1 MMERFFGKQVTNIDL
16 GGSERTAGIATFST
30 EQKRGLERLGYK
42 FIYPLTGQSIAT
54 LRDAGNK
61 FWSSWHKGEAIEAV
75 TSMHTEVALNPTA
88 LFLSGSN
95 RKTLTEQLAIVSRF
109 NKALG
114 KEVPGVVAKLGGVSD
129 YAELAFAHQR
139 ATGDKLFG
147 SKYNY
152 DYARTTTPS
161 GGSNVA
167 VVGGFGDDGLDVD
180 YWDRGDGSRYV
191 WAVPLVVPKAAL

>member
-61 FWSSWHKGEAIEAV
+61 FWSSWHKGAAIEAV

-152 DYARTTTPS
+152 DYTRTTTPS
-161 GGSNVA
+161 GGSVVA
-167 VVGGFGDDGLDVD
+167 LVGNFDVNGLHVDSLHPDGGGDD
-180 YWDRGDGSRYV
+180 V
-191 WAVPLVVPKAAL
+191 WASPLVVPASAR